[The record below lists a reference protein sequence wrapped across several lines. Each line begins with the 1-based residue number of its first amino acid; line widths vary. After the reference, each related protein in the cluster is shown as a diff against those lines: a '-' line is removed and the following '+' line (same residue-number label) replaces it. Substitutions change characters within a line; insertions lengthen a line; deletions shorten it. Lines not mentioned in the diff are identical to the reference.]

1 MQWKLGILSKKLWT
15 ILKDFKAEMILEKN
29 INFFKNSSLRIIL
42 NNFKKVFFIFSI
54 FYLFYLLIL
63 NFKEISFA
71 LYFDNANLY
80 LSFIF
85 CFLSILFNGLAWK
98 SIIIWLGSRYHD
110 NDLTFFFIASNS
122 LKYLP
127 GSVWHFIERFNFLK
141 KKQIKILH
149 FMGLL

>member
-1 MQWKLGILSKKLWT
+1 MSV
-15 ILKDFKAEMILEKN
+15 KN
-29 INFFKNSSLRIIL
+29 IKLLKNYLLKKQFNF
-42 NNFKKVFFIFSI
+42 FKKVFFILSLS
-54 FYLFYLLIL
+54 YLFYLLIL

-71 LYFDNANLY
+71 LYFDNVNLY
-80 LSFIF
+80 FSFIF

-98 SIIIWLGSRYHD
+98 SIIIWLGSRYV
-110 NDLTFFFIASNS
+110 NNNLTLFFIATNS